1 VSSEFP
7 QAPPPRAS
15 RLRRQRH
22 DRRRRSVELL
32 VAVLVVTLGVGYAYT
47 QIDEGDRAGSGD
59 DVSPSPA
66 AKVPKL
72 LVFGITGAPKPL
84 LAVIGTAGSPPAAM
98 GFPQGLTLEVPG
110 AGELSTR
117 QVAAL
122 PGPGLQV
129 ALSNVVGTW
138 AEHYALTDLD
148 HLVPLID
155 RADGLRVQLPDPVT
169 IDDEVLGPGAVTMTG
184 AQVAAF
190 LGAEGQN
197 TYTRWEIVLTALL
210 ETPPKIEASDLTETD
225 DLAGAQAT
233 LDGAEGGRLETLPV
247 KVAAATIRVPDYEA
261 LDTLMAD
268 RFGVKRTPVPVI
280 VQNAAGSAGIGEEV
294 GRLLIPRGFRVT
306 LSQNAVEFGD
316 KPTQIIALGEDHLN
330 EARRARAALGV
341 GRIAVSQVASGIG
354 DVQIVVGKD
363 FTA

>member
-1 VSSEFP
+1 MSSEDP
-7 QAPPPRAS
+7 QAPRPRAS
-15 RLRRQRH
+15 RLRRHRH
-22 DRRRRSVELL
+22 VRRRRSIELL
-32 VAVLVVTLGVGYAYT
+32 VAVIVVMLGVGYAYT
-47 QIDEGDRAGSGD
+47 QISDEDRAGAAD
-59 DVSPSPA
+59 DGSPSPTQKA
-66 AKVPKL
+66 PSL
-72 LVFGITGAPKPL
+72 LAIGVTGAPKPL

-129 ALSNVVGTW
+129 ALSNVVGAW
-138 AEHYALTDLD
+138 AEHYALIDLE
-148 HLVPLID
+148 HLAPLID
-155 RADGLRVQLPDPVT
+155 RAGGLRVQLPDPVT
-169 IDDEVLGPGAVTMTG
+169 IDDAVLGPGAVTMTG

-210 ETPPKIEASDLTETD
+210 RTPPTFEAGDLTDTD
-225 DLAGAQAT
+225 DLAGVQAT
-233 LDGAEGGRLETLPV
+233 FDGAQGGRLETLPV
-247 KVAAATIRVPDYEA
+247 KVAAATIRVPDYEE
-261 LDTLMAD
+261 LDVLMAD

-280 VQNAAGSAGIGEEV
+280 VQNAVGAAGIGEEV

-316 KPTQIIALGEDHLN
+316 KLTQIIALGEDHLN
-330 EARRARAALGV
+330 EARRVRAALGV

-363 FTA
+363 FTG